1 MWSSK
6 SSSADQIQDLQRTI
20 TRNMNDYEAR
30 VSEMRD
36 KHELELQQERNRA
49 AEAARLMEIERQNL
63 HAHIATLTQDK
74 ATLEEHKAQAT
85 VLRQYMDTHIT
96 ALTQDIQRHK
106 AETAAL
112 TQEKAEELAQSQ
124 KETEQALALVSLN
137 KDMSDAVRTN
147 QAANHAASL
156 ARLRQDLKH
165 MSEQYRGELRLR
177 RHDS

>member
-106 AETAAL
+106 AQM
-112 TQEKAEELAQSQ
+112 QEKAEELAQSQ
-124 KETEQALALVSLN
+124 NETEQALALVSLN

-156 ARLRQDLKH
+156 ALLRQNLKH
-165 MSEQYRGELRLR
+165 MSEQNRGEPRLR